1 MLSRQT
7 DLVGVKTV
15 HIRSMMVT
23 GAMLGWMAAV
33 AHGVGQTPP
42 GGVSPA
48 GPRPGAPAT
57 TPQAPRVRPEAYPQR
72 EPDDPAVVARG
83 KTLYSVT
90 CGFCH
95 GSDARGGENNG
106 PNLLRSEVVLMDQHG
121 EKIAP
126 IVQNGRPDRGMPKFD
141 LTTAQIADIAA
152 YVHSFKVGGYDVS
165 RNPPPSIV
173 VGDAKAGATFF
184 TATCTRCHSISG
196 DLAGIGGRFSDPKA
210 LQQTWLLP
218 GTASR
223 GPGGPGGGGTNAV
236 KVPPTTVTV
245 TLASGEKVE
254 GRLRRIDDFV
264 VSLAL
269 EDGTYRSFTRDGDT
283 PKVEVHD
290 PLEPH
295 RDLLRTYTDKNIHDL
310 TAYLVTVK

>member
-15 HIRSMMVT
+15 QIRSMMVT
-23 GAMLGWMAAV
+23 GAMLGWMVAV
-33 AHGVGQTPP
+33 AHGVAQTPQTPP
-42 GGVSPA
+42 A
-48 GPRPGAPAT
+48 GATPAT
-57 TPQAPRVRPEAYPQR
+57 PPQAPRVRPEAYPQR
-72 EPDDPAVVARG
+72 EPEDPAVVARG

-126 IVQNGRPDRGMPKFD
+126 VVQNGRPDRGMPKFD
-141 LTTAQIADIAA
+141 LTTAQVADIAA
-152 YVHSFKVGGYDVS
+152 YIHSFKVGGYDIS

-184 TATCTRCHSISG
+184 TATCARCHSISG
-196 DLAGIGGRFSDPKA
+196 DLAGIGGRFADAKA

-218 GTASR
+218 GSASR
-223 GPGGPGGGGTNAV
+223 GPGPGGATPV

-254 GRLRRIDDFV
+254 GRLRRIDDFL
-264 VSLAL
+264 VSLSL
-269 EDGTYRSFTRDGDT
+269 EDGTYRSFTRDGET

-295 RDLLRTYTDKNIHDL
+295 KELLRTYSDKNIHDL

>member
-1 MLSRQT
+1 
-7 DLVGVKTV
+7 
-15 HIRSMMVT
+15 
-23 GAMLGWMAAV
+23 
-33 AHGVGQTPP
+33 
-42 GGVSPA
+42 
-48 GPRPGAPAT
+48 
-57 TPQAPRVRPEAYPQR
+57 VRLEAYPQR

-126 IVQNGRPDRGMPKFD
+126 VVQNGRPDRGMPKFD

-152 YVHSFKVGGYDVS
+152 YIHSFKVGGYDIS
-165 RNPPPSIV
+165 RMTPPSIL
-173 VGDAKAGATFF
+173 VGDAKAGQTFF
-184 TATCTRCHSISG
+184 AATCAKCHSVTK
-196 DLAGIGGRFSDPKA
+196 DLAGIGGKFADPKA

-218 GTASR
+218 GSASR
-223 GPGGPGGGGTNAV
+223 GPGGGPGGGGPGS
-236 KVPPTTVTV
+236 KVTPTTVTV

-254 GRLRRIDDFV
+254 GRLRRLDDFL
-264 VSLAL
+264 VSLTLA
-269 EDGTYRSFTRDGDT
+269 DGTLRSFTRSGDT

-290 PLEPH
+290 PLAPH
-295 RDLLRTYTDKNIHDL
+295 KDLLSTYTDKNIHDL

>member
-7 DLVGVKTV
+7 DLVGVETV
-15 HIRSMMVT
+15 YIRSMITT
-23 GAMLGWMAAV
+23 GALLGWAAAV
-33 AHGVGQTPP
+33 AHGVAQTPP
-42 GGVSPA
+42 TAPPA
-48 GPRPGAPAT
+48 GGA
-57 TPQAPRVRPEAYPQR
+57 PQAPRARPEAYPQR
-72 EPDDPAVVARG
+72 EPEDPAVVARG

-126 IVQNGRPDRGMPKFD
+126 VVQNGRPDRGMPKFD

-152 YVHSFKVGGYDVS
+152 YVHSFKVGGYDIS

-184 TATCTRCHSISG
+184 TATCSKCHSISG
-196 DLAGIGGRFSDPKA
+196 DLAGIGGRFADPKA

-218 GTASR
+218 GSASR
-223 GPGGPGGGGTNAV
+223 GPGGPGTANAAV
-236 KVPPTTVTV
+236 KVPPTTVAV
-245 TLASGEKVE
+245 TLASGEKIE
-254 GRLRRIDDFV
+254 GQLRRLDDFV
-264 VSLAL
+264 VSLVQQ
-269 EDGTYRSFTRDGDT
+269 DGTYRSFTREGEM

-295 RDLLRTYTDKNIHDL
+295 KDLLRTYTDKNIHDL
-310 TAYLVTVK
+310 TAYLVTAK

>member
-1 MLSRQT
+1 L
-7 DLVGVKTV
+7 GVNTV
-15 HIRSMMVT
+15 QLRSLIVT
-23 GAMLGWMAAV
+23 GALVGWTAAV
-33 AHGVGQTPP
+33 AHGVGQTPSSP
-42 GGVSPA
+42 QRPASPA
-48 GPRPGAPAT
+48 P
-57 TPQAPRVRPEAYPQR
+57 TPPRVRPEAYPQR
-72 EPDDPAVVARG
+72 EPDDPAVIARG

-121 EKIAP
+121 EKIAEV
-126 IVQNGRPDRGMPKFD
+126 VQKGRPDRGMPKFD
-141 LTTAQIADIAA
+141 LTTAQVADIAA
-152 YVHSFKVGGYDVS
+152 YIHSFKVGGYDVS
-165 RNPPPSIV
+165 RMTPPSIV
-173 VGDAKAGATFF
+173 VGDAKAGQTFF
-184 TATCTRCHSISG
+184 AATCAKCHSVTG
-196 DLAGIGGRFSDPKA
+196 DLAGIGGRFTDAKA

-218 GTASR
+218 GSASR
-223 GPGGPGGGGTNAV
+223 GPGGMGGGTNGNSV

-254 GRLRRIDDFV
+254 GRLRRIDDFL
-264 VSLAL
+264 VSLTL

-295 RDLLRTYTDKNIHDL
+295 RALIPTYSDKNIHDL